1 MQVTSHVGV
10 AKGGTST
17 METREQLIAI
27 TPSSRE
33 WPNLRYA
40 WFVVI
45 ILMTLYIF
53 SFIDRMIIAL
63 LVTPIKADLK
73 LTDTDIG
80 LLHGLAFALFYT
92 FVGVFIARLA
102 DNWNRTKLIA
112 IGVLLWGLA
121 TAACGL
127 AGSFVTLFAA
137 RIMVGVGEAS
147 LSPAAYSLISDYFPP
162 EKRARAM
169 SVYTSGIYFGVGAA
183 LVFGGLVIGIVGSAG
198 GIELP
203 IVGTVH
209 AWQAV
214 FFAVGLPGVVFFV
227 IVKLF
232 VREPARREV
241 SATPPTFAAFRAY
254 FMTRRKLY
262 LGHYIG
268 FSFMVLYSYSFS
280 AWTPAVITRSFGFT
294 PSESGLWLGLVI
306 LLSAP
311 SGIMVGSVLSQRL
324 HTKFGKGAAL
334 RVGVLAAMLGIVPA
348 VLFPLASA
356 AWMSLVLMGV
366 TQFMISLP
374 FGVAPAALHEVT
386 PNQFRG
392 QVIAIY
398 LFFINIIGLGTGPM
412 IVGLITDYGFKD
424 ETAVGYSLLIMALVF
439 LPLSGLI
446 LSRAA
451 KRFRDFGEAT
461 AK

>member
-1 MQVTSHVGV
+1 MNTH
-10 AKGGTST
+10 AETGGDW
-17 METREQLIAI
+17 
-27 TPSSRE
+27 PS
-33 WPNLRYA
+33 LRYA

-45 ILMTLYIF
+45 VLMTLYIF

-63 LVTPIKADLK
+63 LVAPIKADLN

-102 DNWNRTKLIA
+102 DNWNRTKLVA

-127 AGSFVTLFAA
+127 AGSFATLFIA
-137 RIMVGVGEAS
+137 RIFVGIGEAT
-147 LSPAAYSLISDYFPP
+147 LSPAAYSMISDYFPP

-183 LVFGGLVIGIVGSAG
+183 LVFGGIVIGLVERAG
-198 GIELP
+198 LLELP
-203 IVGTVH
+203 MLGSVQ
-209 AWQAV
+209 AWQVV
-214 FFAVGLPGVVFFV
+214 FFVVGLPGLLFFV

-232 VREPARREV
+232 IREPARREV

-254 FMTRRKLY
+254 FMQRRKLY
-262 LGHYIG
+262 LGHYLG
-268 FSFMVLYSYSFS
+268 FAFMVLYSYSFS
-280 AWTPAVITRSFGFT
+280 AWTPAVITRGYGLTSAD
-294 PSESGLWLGLVI
+294 SGLWLGLVI

-311 SGIMVGSVLSQRL
+311 SGIMLGSFLSQRL
-324 HTKFGKGAAL
+324 HRAYGKGAAL
-334 RVGVLAAMLGIVPA
+334 RVGALAALFGIIPA
-348 VLFPLASA
+348 VLFPLAPNVWSA
-356 AWMSLVLMGV
+356 LALMGI
-366 TQFMISLP
+366 TQFVISLP

-412 IVGLITDYGFKD
+412 IVGLITDYGFRD
-424 ETAVGYSLLIMALVF
+424 EGAVGYSLLVMALVF
-439 LPLSGLI
+439 LPLSGFI

-451 KRFRDFGEAT
+451 ATFRDYPDSDF
-461 AK
+461 K

>member
-1 MQVTSHVGV
+1 V
-10 AKGGTST
+10 
-17 METREQLIAI
+17 I
-27 TPSSRE
+27 THAAEKNE
-33 WPNLRYA
+33 WPNRRYA

-45 ILMTLYIF
+45 VLMTLYIF

-63 LVTPIKADLK
+63 LVTPIKTDLD

-102 DNWNRTKLIA
+102 DNWNRTKLVA

-121 TAACGL
+121 TASCGL
-127 AGSFVTLFAA
+127 AGSFATLFVA
-137 RIMVGVGEAS
+137 RIFVGIGEAT
-147 LSPAAYSLISDYFPP
+147 LSPAAYSMISDYFPP
-162 EKRARAM
+162 DKRARAM

-183 LVFGGLVIGIVGSAG
+183 LIFGGIVIGLVERVGLL
-198 GIELP
+198 ELP
-203 IVGTVH
+203 ILGSIK
-209 AWQAV
+209 AWQVV
-214 FFAVGLPGVVFFV
+214 FFVVGLPGVLFFA
-227 IVKLF
+227 IVRLF
-232 VREPARREV
+232 VREPVRREV

-254 FMTRRKLY
+254 FTTRRKLY

-280 AWTPAVITRSFGFT
+280 AWTPAVITRVYGLT
-294 PSESGLWLGLVI
+294 PAESGLWLGIVI

-311 SGIMVGSVLSQRL
+311 LGIMTGSVLSQRL
-324 HTKFGKGAAL
+324 HARHGKGAAL
-334 RVGVLAAMLGIVPA
+334 HVGVLGALAGVIPA
-348 VLFPLASA
+348 VLFPLAPNVVMA
-356 AWMSLVLMGV
+356 LVLMGI
-366 TQFMISLP
+366 TQYLISLP

-412 IVGLITDYGFKD
+412 IVGLITDYGFRD
-424 ETAVGYSLLIMALVF
+424 ESAVGYSLLVMALVF
-439 LPLSGLI
+439 LPLSGFI

-451 KRFRDFGEAT
+451 ATFRDYQGSDF
-461 AK
+461 K

>member
-1 MQVTSHVGV
+1 MI
-10 AKGGTST
+10 
-17 METREQLIAI
+17 TRAAEKN
-27 TPSSRE
+27 E
-33 WPNLRYA
+33 WPNRRYA
-40 WFVVI
+40 WFVVVV
-45 ILMTLYIF
+45 LMTLYIF

-63 LVTPIKADLK
+63 LVTPIKTDLN

-127 AGSFVTLFAA
+127 AGSFATLFIA
-137 RIMVGVGEAS
+137 RIFVGIGEAT
-147 LSPAAYSLISDYFPP
+147 LSPAAYSMISDYFPP
-162 EKRARAM
+162 DKRARAM

-183 LVFGGLVIGIVGSAG
+183 LIFGGIVIGLIERVGLL
-198 GIELP
+198 ELP
-203 IVGTVH
+203 ILGSIK

-214 FFAVGLPGVVFFV
+214 FFVVGLPGLLFFA
-227 IVKLF
+227 IVRLF

-254 FMTRRKLY
+254 FTKRRRLY

-268 FSFMVLYSYSFS
+268 FAFMVLYSYSFS
-280 AWTPAVITRSFGFT
+280 AWTPAVITRVYGLT
-294 PSESGLWLGLVI
+294 PAESGLWLGIVI

-311 SGIMVGSVLSQRL
+311 LGIMTGSVLSQRL
-324 HTKFGKGAAL
+324 RTTYGKGAAL
-334 RVGVLAAMLGIVPA
+334 HVGVLGAFAGLVPA
-348 VLFPLASA
+348 ILFPFASNVGIA
-356 AWMSLVLMGV
+356 LVLMGI
-366 TQFMISLP
+366 TQFLISLP

-412 IVGLITDYGFKD
+412 IVGLITDYGFRD
-424 ETAVGYSLLIMALVF
+424 EAAVGYSLLVMALVF
-439 LPLSGLI
+439 LPLSGFI

-451 KRFRDFGEAT
+451 ATFRDYQGSDI
-461 AK
+461 K

>member
-1 MQVTSHVGV
+1 MQATSHFRV

-17 METREQLIAI
+17 MNTRDRLIANM
-27 TPSSRE
+27 PSSNE

-40 WFVVI
+40 WFVVMV
-45 ILMTLYIF
+45 LMSLYIF

-63 LVTPIKADLK
+63 LVTPIKADLN

-112 IGVLLWGLA
+112 IGVLLWGIA

-127 AGSFVTLFAA
+127 AGSFATLFVA
-137 RIMVGVGEAS
+137 RIMVGVGEAT

-183 LVFGGLVIGIVGSAG
+183 LVFGGLVIGMVGSIG

-203 IVGTVH
+203 IVGRVH

-232 VREPARREV
+232 VREPVRREV

-280 AWTPAVITRSFGFT
+280 AWTPAVITRSFGLT
-294 PSESGLWLGLVI
+294 PAESGLWLGLVI

-311 SGIMVGSVLSQRL
+311 TGIMVGSFVSQSL
-324 HTKFGKGAAL
+324 HKTYGKGAAL

-348 VLFPLASA
+348 VLFPLAST

-366 TQFMISLP
+366 TQFMISMP

-392 QVIAIY
+392 QIIAIY

-424 ETAVGYSLLIMALVF
+424 ETAVGYSLLVMALVF
-439 LPLSGLI
+439 LPLSAFV
-446 LSRAA
+446 LSRGA
-451 KRFRDFGEAT
+451 KRFQEFQESTAT
-461 AK
+461 

>member
-1 MQVTSHVGV
+1 MNTHAETSGD
-10 AKGGTST
+10 
-17 METREQLIAI
+17 
-27 TPSSRE
+27 

-45 ILMTLYIF
+45 VLMTLYIF

-63 LVTPIKADLK
+63 LVTPIKADLF

-127 AGSFVTLFAA
+127 AGSFATLFIA
-137 RIMVGVGEAS
+137 RIFVGVGEAS
-147 LSPAAYSLISDYFPP
+147 LSPAAYSMISDYFPP
-162 EKRARAM
+162 DKRARAM
-169 SVYTSGIYFGVGAA
+169 SVYTSGIYFGVGVA
-183 LVFGGLVIGIVGSAG
+183 LISGGIVIGLVERVGLL
-198 GIELP
+198 ELP
-203 IVGTVH
+203 ILGSIK

-214 FFAVGLPGVVFFV
+214 FFVVGLPGLLFFV

-254 FMTRRKLY
+254 FTTRRKLY

-280 AWTPAVITRSFGFT
+280 AWTPAVITRVYGLA
-294 PSESGLWLGLVI
+294 PAESGLWLGIVI

-311 SGIMVGSVLSQRL
+311 LGIMTGSVLSQRL
-324 HTKFGKGAAL
+324 HATYGRGAVL
-334 RVGVLAAMLGIVPA
+334 HVGVIAAFTGIVPA
-348 VLFPLASA
+348 VLFPLAPNV
-356 AWMSLVLMGV
+356 WMALVLMGI
-366 TQFMISLP
+366 TQFLISLP

-412 IVGLITDYGFKD
+412 IVGLITDYGFRD
-424 ETAVGYSLLIMALVF
+424 ESAVGYSLLVMALVF
-439 LPLSGLI
+439 LPLSGII
-446 LSRAA
+446 LLRARA
-451 KRFRDFGEAT
+451 TFRDYQDADI
-461 AK
+461 K

>member
-1 MQVTSHVGV
+1 
-10 AKGGTST
+10 
-17 METREQLIAI
+17 
-27 TPSSRE
+27 
-33 WPNLRYA
+33 
-40 WFVVI
+40 
-45 ILMTLYIF
+45 MTLYIF

-63 LVTPIKADLK
+63 LVAPIKADLV

-92 FVGVFIARLA
+92 FMGVFIARLA
-102 DNWNRTKLIA
+102 DNWNRTKLVA

-127 AGSFVTLFAA
+127 AGSFATLFIA
-137 RIMVGVGEAS
+137 RIFVGIGEAS
-147 LSPAAYSLISDYFPP
+147 LSPAAYSMISDYFPP

-183 LVFGGLVIGIVGSAG
+183 LIFGGIVIGLVERVGLL
-198 GIELP
+198 ELP
-203 IVGTVH
+203 ILGSIK

-214 FFAVGLPGVVFFV
+214 FFVVGLPGVFFFV

-232 VREPARREV
+232 VREPVRREV

-254 FMTRRKLY
+254 FTTRRKLY
-262 LGHYIG
+262 LGHYMG
-268 FSFMVLYSYSFS
+268 FAFMVLYSYSFS
-280 AWTPAVITRSFGFT
+280 AWTPAVITRGYGLTSA
-294 PSESGLWLGLVI
+294 ESGLWLGLVI

-324 HTKFGKGAAL
+324 HETYGRGAVL
-334 RVGVLAAMLGIVPA
+334 HVGVIAAFTGIVPG
-348 VLFPLASA
+348 VLFPLAPNV
-356 AWMSLVLMGV
+356 WMALGLMGI
-366 TQFMISLP
+366 TQFLISLP

-412 IVGLITDYGFKD
+412 IVGLITDYGFRD
-424 ETAVGYSLLIMALVF
+424 EGAVGYSLLVMALVF
-439 LPLSGLI
+439 LPLSGFI
-446 LSRAA
+446 LSRARA
-451 KRFRDFGEAT
+451 TFRDYQDADI
-461 AK
+461 K

>member
-1 MQVTSHVGV
+1 MNTH
-10 AKGGTST
+10 AETGGDW
-17 METREQLIAI
+17 
-27 TPSSRE
+27 PS
-33 WPNLRYA
+33 LRYA

-45 ILMTLYIF
+45 VLMTLYIF

-63 LVTPIKADLK
+63 LVAPIKADLN

-102 DNWNRTKLIA
+102 DNWNRTKLVA

-127 AGSFVTLFAA
+127 AGSFATLFIA
-137 RIMVGVGEAS
+137 RIFVGIGEAT
-147 LSPAAYSLISDYFPP
+147 LSPAAYSMISDYFPP

-183 LVFGGLVIGIVGSAG
+183 LVFGGIVIGLVERAG
-198 GIELP
+198 LLELP
-203 IVGTVH
+203 MLGSVQ
-209 AWQAV
+209 AWQVV
-214 FFAVGLPGVVFFV
+214 FFVVGLPGLLFFV
-227 IVKLF
+227 VVKLF
-232 VREPARREV
+232 IREPARREV

-254 FMTRRKLY
+254 FMQRRKLY
-262 LGHYIG
+262 LGHYLG
-268 FSFMVLYSYSFS
+268 FAFMVLYSYSFS
-280 AWTPAVITRSFGFT
+280 AWTPAVITRGYGLTSAD
-294 PSESGLWLGLVI
+294 SGLWLGLVI
-306 LLSAP
+306 LVSAP
-311 SGIMVGSVLSQRL
+311 SGIMLGSFLSQRL
-324 HTKFGKGAAL
+324 HRAYGKGAAL
-334 RVGVLAAMLGIVPA
+334 RVGVLAALFGIIPA
-348 VLFPLASA
+348 VLFPLAPNVWSA
-356 AWMSLVLMGV
+356 LALMGL
-366 TQFMISLP
+366 TQFVISLP

-412 IVGLITDYGFKD
+412 IVGLITDYGFRD
-424 ETAVGYSLLIMALVF
+424 EGAVGYSLLIMALVF
-439 LPLSGLI
+439 LPLSGFI

-451 KRFRDFGEAT
+451 ATFRDYPDSDF
-461 AK
+461 K

>member
-1 MQVTSHVGV
+1 MN
-10 AKGGTST
+10 
-17 METREQLIAI
+17 TRAAASE
-27 TPSSRE
+27 E

-45 ILMTLYIF
+45 VLMTLYIF

-63 LVTPIKADLK
+63 LVTPIKADLN

-92 FVGVFIARLA
+92 FMGVFIARLA
-102 DNWNRTKLIA
+102 DNWNRTKLVA

-127 AGSFVTLFAA
+127 AGSFATLFVA
-137 RIMVGVGEAS
+137 RIFVGVGEAS
-147 LSPAAYSLISDYFPP
+147 LSPAAYSMISDYFPP

-183 LVFGGLVIGIVGSAG
+183 LIFGGIVIAIVERVGALNLPMLGS
-198 GIELP
+198 
-203 IVGTVH
+203 VQ
-209 AWQAV
+209 AWQVV
-214 FFAVGLPGVVFFV
+214 FFAVGLPGVLFFV
-227 IVKLF
+227 VVKLF

-241 SATPPTFAAFRAY
+241 SAVPPTFAAFRAY
-254 FMTRRKLY
+254 FMTRRRLY
-262 LGHYIG
+262 LEHYIG
-268 FSFMVLYSYSFS
+268 FAFMVLYSYSFS
-280 AWTPAVITRSFGFT
+280 AWTPAVIIRSYGLT
-294 PSESGLWLGLVI
+294 SAESGLWLGIVI

-311 SGIMVGSVLSQRL
+311 LGIMVGSVLSQRL
-324 HTKFGKGAAL
+324 HATYGRGAVL
-334 RVGVLAAMLGIVPA
+334 HVGVIAAFTGIVPG
-348 VLFPLASA
+348 VLFPLATNV
-356 AWMSLVLMGV
+356 WMALVLMGV
-366 TQFMISLP
+366 TQFLISLP

-412 IVGLITDYGFKD
+412 IVGLITDYGFRD
-424 ETAVGYSLLIMALVF
+424 EGAVGYSLLVMALVF
-439 LPLSGLI
+439 LPLSGFI
-446 LSRAA
+446 LLRARA
-451 KRFRDFGEAT
+451 TFRDYQDPDI
-461 AK
+461 K

>member
-1 MQVTSHVGV
+1 MNSQTLSKDWG
-10 AKGGTST
+10 S
-17 METREQLIAI
+17 
-27 TPSSRE
+27 
-33 WPNLRYA
+33 LRYA

-45 ILMTLYIF
+45 VLMLLYIF

-63 LVTPIKADLK
+63 LVEPIKADLA

-92 FVGVFIARLA
+92 FVGVLIARLA

-127 AGSFVTLFAA
+127 AGSFATLFMA
-137 RIMVGVGEAS
+137 RIMVGVGEAT

-183 LVFGGLVIGIVGSAG
+183 LIFGGIVIGMVGSTG
-198 GIELP
+198 GIDLP
-203 IVGTVH
+203 IVGTVQ

-214 FFAVGLPGVVFFV
+214 FFAVGLPGVFFFV
-227 IVKLF
+227 LVRLF
-232 VREPARREV
+232 VREPERREI
-241 SATPPTFAAFRAY
+241 SETPPTFAAFRRY
-254 FMTRRKLY
+254 FAQRRALY
-262 LGHYIG
+262 MSHFIG

-280 AWTPAVITRSFGFT
+280 AWTPAVLSRNYGFT
-294 PSESGLWLGLVI
+294 PAESGLWLGLVI

-311 SGIMVGSVLSQRL
+311 AGIMVGSFLSQRL
-324 HTKFGKGAAL
+324 VGKFGKGAAL
-334 RVGVLAAMLGIVPA
+334 QVGVYAAVAGLIPA
-348 VLFPLASA
+348 VLFPLAPTA
-356 AWMSLVLMGV
+356 LLALIMMGV

-386 PNQFRG
+386 PNQYRG
-392 QVIAIY
+392 QIIAIY
-398 LFFINIIGLGTGPM
+398 LFFVNIIGLGTGPM

-424 ETAVGYSLLIMALVF
+424 ETAVGYSLLILALVF
-439 LPLSGLI
+439 MPLSGFI
-446 LSRAA
+446 LARGA
-451 KRFRDFGEAT
+451 KRFRAFKEPVT
-461 AK
+461 A

>member
-1 MQVTSHVGV
+1 MNTHAEANG
-10 AKGGTST
+10 
-17 METREQLIAI
+17 
-27 TPSSRE
+27 E
-33 WPNLRYA
+33 WPSLRYA

-45 ILMTLYIF
+45 VLMTLYIF

-63 LVTPIKADLK
+63 LVAPIKEDLV

-92 FVGVFIARLA
+92 FMGVFIARLA
-102 DNWNRTKLIA
+102 DNWNRTKLVA

-127 AGSFVTLFAA
+127 AGSFATLFIA
-137 RIMVGVGEAS
+137 RIFVGIGEAS
-147 LSPAAYSLISDYFPP
+147 LSPAAYSMISDYFPP

-183 LVFGGLVIGIVGSAG
+183 LVFGGIVIGLVERIGLL
-198 GIELP
+198 ELP
-203 IVGTVH
+203 VLGSIK

-214 FFAVGLPGVVFFV
+214 FFVVGLPGVLFFV

-232 VREPARREV
+232 VREPVRREV

-254 FMTRRKLY
+254 FTTRRKLY

-268 FSFMVLYSYSFS
+268 FAFMVLYSYSFS
-280 AWTPAVITRSFGFT
+280 AWTPAVITRGYGLT
-294 PSESGLWLGLVI
+294 PAESGLWLGLVI

-324 HTKFGKGAAL
+324 HETYGRGAVL
-334 RVGVLAAMLGIVPA
+334 HVGVIAAFTGIVPG
-348 VLFPLASA
+348 VLFPLATNVWVA
-356 AWMSLVLMGV
+356 LGLMGI
-366 TQFMISLP
+366 TQFLISLP

-412 IVGLITDYGFKD
+412 IVGLITDYGFRD
-424 ETAVGYSLLIMALVF
+424 EGAVGYSLLVMALVF
-439 LPLSGLI
+439 LPLSGFI
-446 LSRAA
+446 LSRARA
-451 KRFRDFGEAT
+451 TFRDYQDADI
-461 AK
+461 K

>member
-1 MQVTSHVGV
+1 MN
-10 AKGGTST
+10 
-17 METREQLIAI
+17 TRAAEKN
-27 TPSSRE
+27 E
-33 WPNLRYA
+33 WPNRRYA
-40 WFVVI
+40 WFVVVV
-45 ILMTLYIF
+45 LMTLYIF

-63 LVTPIKADLK
+63 LVTPIKTDLN

-121 TAACGL
+121 TAVCGL
-127 AGSFVTLFAA
+127 AGSFATLFIA
-137 RIMVGVGEAS
+137 RIFVGIGEAT
-147 LSPAAYSLISDYFPP
+147 LSPAAYSMISDYFPP
-162 EKRARAM
+162 DKRARAM

-183 LVFGGLVIGIVGSAG
+183 LIFGGIVIGLIERVGLL
-198 GIELP
+198 ELP
-203 IVGTVH
+203 ILGSIK

-214 FFAVGLPGVVFFV
+214 FFVVGLPGVFFFV

-254 FMTRRKLY
+254 FTTRRKLY

-268 FSFMVLYSYSFS
+268 FAFMVLYSYSFS
-280 AWTPAVITRSFGFT
+280 AWTPAVITRVYGLT
-294 PSESGLWLGLVI
+294 PAESGLWLGIVI

-311 SGIMVGSVLSQRL
+311 LGIMTGSVLSQRL
-324 HTKFGKGAAL
+324 RITYGKGAAL
-334 RVGVLAAMLGIVPA
+334 HVGVLGAFAGLVPA
-348 VLFPLASA
+348 ILFPFASNVGIA
-356 AWMSLVLMGV
+356 LVLMGI
-366 TQFMISLP
+366 TQFLISLP

-412 IVGLITDYGFKD
+412 IVGLITDYGFRD
-424 ETAVGYSLLIMALVF
+424 EAAVGYSLLVMALVF
-439 LPLSGLI
+439 LPLSGFI

-451 KRFRDFGEAT
+451 ATFRDYEGSDI
-461 AK
+461 K

>member
-1 MQVTSHVGV
+1 MN
-10 AKGGTST
+10 
-17 METREQLIAI
+17 TRADG
-27 TPSSRE
+27 SAE
-33 WPNLRYA
+33 WPSLRYA

-45 ILMTLYIF
+45 VLMTLYIF

-63 LVTPIKADLK
+63 LVAPIKADLD

-127 AGSFVTLFAA
+127 AGSFATLFVA
-137 RIMVGVGEAS
+137 RIFVGIGEAT
-147 LSPAAYSLISDYFPP
+147 LSPAAYSMISDYFPP

-183 LVFGGLVIGIVGSAG
+183 LIFGGIVIGLVERAG
-198 GIELP
+198 LLELP
-203 IVGTVH
+203 VLGAVK
-209 AWQAV
+209 AWQIV
-214 FFAVGLPGVVFFV
+214 FFVVGLPGVLFFV
-227 IVKLF
+227 IVRLF
-232 VREPARREV
+232 IREPLRREV

-268 FSFMVLYSYSFS
+268 FAFLVLYSYSFS
-280 AWTPAVITRSFGFT
+280 AWTPAVITRVYGLA
-294 PSESGLWLGLVI
+294 PAESGLWLGIVI

-311 SGIMVGSVLSQRL
+311 LGIMTGSVLSQRL
-324 HTKFGKGAAL
+324 HTTHGKGAAL
-334 RVGVLAAMLGIVPA
+334 HVGVLGALAGIIPA
-348 VLFPLASA
+348 VLFPLAPNVVMA
-356 AWMSLVLMGV
+356 LILMGI
-366 TQFMISLP
+366 TQYLISLP

-412 IVGLITDYGFKD
+412 IVGLITDYGFGD
-424 ETAVGYSLLIMALVF
+424 EGAVGYSLLVMALVF
-439 LPLSGLI
+439 LPLSGFI

-451 KRFRDFGEAT
+451 ARFRDYRGSDFE
-461 AK
+461 

>member
-1 MQVTSHVGV
+1 MI
-10 AKGGTST
+10 
-17 METREQLIAI
+17 TRAAEKN
-27 TPSSRE
+27 E
-33 WPNLRYA
+33 WPNRRYA
-40 WFVVI
+40 WFVVVV
-45 ILMTLYIF
+45 LMTLYIF

-63 LVTPIKADLK
+63 LVTPIKTDLN

-127 AGSFVTLFAA
+127 AGSFATLFIA
-137 RIMVGVGEAS
+137 RIFVGIGEAT
-147 LSPAAYSLISDYFPP
+147 LSPAAYSMISDYFPP
-162 EKRARAM
+162 DKRARAM

-183 LVFGGLVIGIVGSAG
+183 LIFGGIVIGLIERVGLL
-198 GIELP
+198 ELP
-203 IVGTVH
+203 ILGSIK

-214 FFAVGLPGVVFFV
+214 FFVVGLPGLLFFA
-227 IVKLF
+227 IVRLF

-254 FMTRRKLY
+254 FTTRRRLY

-268 FSFMVLYSYSFS
+268 FAFMVLYSYSFS
-280 AWTPAVITRSFGFT
+280 AWTPAVITRVYGLT
-294 PSESGLWLGLVI
+294 PAESGLWLGIVI

-311 SGIMVGSVLSQRL
+311 LGIMTGSVLSQRL
-324 HTKFGKGAAL
+324 RTTYGKGAAL
-334 RVGVLAAMLGIVPA
+334 HVGVLGAFAGLVPA
-348 VLFPLASA
+348 ILFPFASNVGIA
-356 AWMSLVLMGV
+356 LVLMGI
-366 TQFMISLP
+366 TQFLISLP

-412 IVGLITDYGFKD
+412 IVGLITDYGFRD
-424 ETAVGYSLLIMALVF
+424 EAAVGYSLLVMALVF
-439 LPLSGLI
+439 LPLSGFI

-451 KRFRDFGEAT
+451 ATFRDYQGSDI
-461 AK
+461 K

>member
-1 MQVTSHVGV
+1 
-10 AKGGTST
+10 
-17 METREQLIAI
+17 
-27 TPSSRE
+27 
-33 WPNLRYA
+33 
-40 WFVVI
+40 
-45 ILMTLYIF
+45 IF

-63 LVTPIKADLK
+63 LVAPIKADLD

-102 DNWNRTKLIA
+102 DNWNRTKLVA

-127 AGSFVTLFAA
+127 AGSFATLFIA
-137 RIMVGVGEAS
+137 RIFVGVGEAS
-147 LSPAAYSLISDYFPP
+147 LSPAAYSMISDYFPP

-169 SVYTSGIYFGVGAA
+169 SVYTSGIYFGVGIA
-183 LVFGGLVIGIVGSAG
+183 LIFGGIVIGLVERVGLL
-198 GIELP
+198 ELP
-203 IVGTVH
+203 ILGSIK

-214 FFAVGLPGVVFFV
+214 FFVVGLPGVLFFV
-227 IVKLF
+227 IVRLF
-232 VREPARREV
+232 IREPVRREV

-254 FMTRRKLY
+254 FTTRRKLY

-280 AWTPAVITRSFGFT
+280 AWTPAVITRGYGLTSA
-294 PSESGLWLGLVI
+294 ESGLWLGLVI
-306 LLSAP
+306 VLSAP
-311 SGIMVGSVLSQRL
+311 LGIMTGSVLCQRL
-324 HTKFGKGAAL
+324 HATYGRGAAL
-334 RVGVLAAMLGIVPA
+334 RVGVLGAFAGIIPG
-348 VLFPLASA
+348 VLFPLAPDV
-356 AWMSLVLMGV
+356 WMALLLMGI
-366 TQFMISLP
+366 TQFLISLP

-412 IVGLITDYGFKD
+412 IVGLITDYGFGD
-424 ETAVGYSLLIMALVF
+424 ENAVGYSLLIMAVVF
-439 LPLSGLI
+439 LPLSGFI

-451 KRFRDFGEAT
+451 VVFRDYQDAGI
-461 AK
+461 K

>member
-1 MQVTSHVGV
+1 MTDV
-10 AKGGTST
+10 ALST
-17 METREQLIAI
+17 RN
-27 TPSSRE
+27 
-33 WPNLRYA
+33 WPNQRYA
-40 WFVVI
+40 WFIVVI
-45 ILMTLYIF
+45 LTTLYIF

-63 LVTPIKADLK
+63 LVTPIKADLD

-102 DNWNRTKLIA
+102 DNWNRSKLIA
-112 IGVLLWGLA
+112 IGVLLWGIA

-127 AGSFVTLFAA
+127 AGSFATLFVA
-137 RIMVGVGEAS
+137 RVLVGVGEAS

-162 EKRARAM
+162 AKRARAM

-183 LVFGGLVIGIVGSAG
+183 LVFGGLVIGLVGRTG
-198 GIELP
+198 GIDLP
-203 IVGTVH
+203 IVGPVR
-209 AWQAV
+209 AWQLV
-214 FFAVGLPGVVFFV
+214 FFAVGLPGVLFFV

-241 SATPPTFAAFRAY
+241 SATPPTLAAFRVY
-254 FMTRRKLY
+254 FMARRKLY
-262 LGHYIG
+262 LGHYLG
-268 FSFMVLYSYSFS
+268 FAFMVLYSYSFS
-280 AWTPAVITRSFGFT
+280 AWTPAVITRSYGLT

-311 SGIMVGSVLSQRL
+311 SGIMLGSFFSQRL
-324 HTKFGKGAAL
+324 HRRYGKGAAL
-334 RVGVLAAMLGIVPA
+334 RVGVFAAVFGIIPA
-348 VLFPLASA
+348 VLFPLAPSA
-356 AWMSLVLMGV
+356 WTALALMGI

-392 QVIAIY
+392 QVIALY

-412 IVGLITDYGFKD
+412 IVGLITDFGFRD
-424 ETAVGYSLLIMALVF
+424 ESAVAYSLLVMALVF
-439 LPLSGLI
+439 LPLSGFI

-451 KRFRDFGEAT
+451 RIFRDFQEPA
-461 AK
+461 AN

>member
-1 MQVTSHVGV
+1 MNTHAETS
-10 AKGGTST
+10 A
-17 METREQLIAI
+17 
-27 TPSSRE
+27 E
-33 WPNLRYA
+33 WPSLRYA

-45 ILMTLYIF
+45 VLMTLYIF

-63 LVTPIKADLK
+63 LVAPIKADLI

-102 DNWNRTKLIA
+102 DNWNRTKLVA

-127 AGSFVTLFAA
+127 AGSFATLFIA
-137 RIMVGVGEAS
+137 RIFVGVGEAS
-147 LSPAAYSLISDYFPP
+147 LSPAAYSMISDYFPP

-183 LVFGGLVIGIVGSAG
+183 LIFGGIVIGLVERVGLL
-198 GIELP
+198 ELP
-203 IVGTVH
+203 ILGSIK

-214 FFAVGLPGVVFFV
+214 FFVVGLPGVFFFIV
-227 IVKLF
+227 VKLF
-232 VREPARREV
+232 VREPVRREV
-241 SATPPTFAAFRAY
+241 SATPPTFEAFRAY
-254 FMTRRKLY
+254 FTTRRKLY

-268 FSFMVLYSYSFS
+268 FAFMVLYSYSFS
-280 AWTPAVITRSFGFT
+280 AWTPAVITRGYGLT
-294 PSESGLWLGLVI
+294 PAESGLWLGLVI

-311 SGIMVGSVLSQRL
+311 LGIMTGSVLSQRL
-324 HTKFGKGAAL
+324 HTTYGKGAAL
-334 RVGVLAAMLGIVPA
+334 RVGVLGAFLGIIPG
-348 VLFPLASA
+348 VLFPLAPNV
-356 AWMSLVLMGV
+356 WMALLLMGI
-366 TQFMISLP
+366 TQFLISLP

-412 IVGLITDYGFKD
+412 IVGLITDYGFRN
-424 ETAVGYSLLIMALVF
+424 EGAVGYSLLIMALVF
-439 LPLSGLI
+439 LPLSGFI

-451 KRFRDFGEAT
+451 ATFRDYPDSDFE
-461 AK
+461 

>member
-1 MQVTSHVGV
+1 MNTHADANG
-10 AKGGTST
+10 A
-17 METREQLIAI
+17 
-27 TPSSRE
+27 

-45 ILMTLYIF
+45 VLMTLYIF

-63 LVTPIKADLK
+63 LVAPIKADLV

-92 FVGVFIARLA
+92 FMGVFIARLA
-102 DNWNRTKLIA
+102 DNWNRTKLVA

-127 AGSFVTLFAA
+127 AGSFATLFIA
-137 RIMVGVGEAS
+137 RIFVGIGEAS
-147 LSPAAYSLISDYFPP
+147 LSPAAYSMISDYFPP

-183 LVFGGLVIGIVGSAG
+183 LIFGGIVIGLVERVGLL
-198 GIELP
+198 ELP
-203 IVGTVH
+203 ILGSIK
-209 AWQAV
+209 AWQA
-214 FFAVGLPGVVFFV
+214 
-227 IVKLF
+227 
-232 VREPARREV
+232 

-254 FMTRRKLY
+254 FTTRRKLY
-262 LGHYIG
+262 LGHYMG
-268 FSFMVLYSYSFS
+268 FAFMVLYSYSFS
-280 AWTPAVITRSFGFT
+280 AWTPAVITRGYGLTSA
-294 PSESGLWLGLVI
+294 ESGLWLGLVI

-324 HTKFGKGAAL
+324 HETYGRGAVL
-334 RVGVLAAMLGIVPA
+334 HVGVIAAFTGIVPG
-348 VLFPLASA
+348 VLFPLAPNV
-356 AWMSLVLMGV
+356 WMALGLMGI
-366 TQFMISLP
+366 TQFLISLP

-412 IVGLITDYGFKD
+412 IVGLITDYGFRD
-424 ETAVGYSLLIMALVF
+424 EGAVGYSLLVMALVF
-439 LPLSGLI
+439 LPLSGFI
-446 LSRAA
+446 LSRARA
-451 KRFRDFGEAT
+451 TFRDYQDADI
-461 AK
+461 K

>member
-1 MQVTSHVGV
+1 MNTHAAAS
-10 AKGGTST
+10 
-17 METREQLIAI
+17 E
-27 TPSSRE
+27 E

-45 ILMTLYIF
+45 VLMTGYIF

-63 LVTPIKADLK
+63 LVAPIKADLN

-92 FVGVFIARLA
+92 FMGVFIARLA
-102 DNWNRTKLIA
+102 DNWNRTKLVA

-127 AGSFVTLFAA
+127 AGSFATLFIA
-137 RIMVGVGEAS
+137 RIFVGIGEAS
-147 LSPAAYSLISDYFPP
+147 LSPAAYSMISDYFPP

-183 LVFGGLVIGIVGSAG
+183 LIFGGIVIGLVERVGLLD
-198 GIELP
+198 LP
-203 IVGTVH
+203 VLGSIK

-214 FFAVGLPGVVFFV
+214 FFVVGLPGVLFFV

-232 VREPARREV
+232 IREPVRREV

-254 FMTRRKLY
+254 FTTRRKLY
-262 LGHYIG
+262 LGHYMG
-268 FSFMVLYSYSFS
+268 LAFMVLYSYSFS
-280 AWTPAVITRSFGFT
+280 AWTPAVITRGYGLTSA
-294 PSESGLWLGLVI
+294 ESGLWLGLVI

-324 HTKFGKGAAL
+324 HATYGRGAVL
-334 RVGVLAAMLGIVPA
+334 HVGVIAAFTGIIPG
-348 VLFPLASA
+348 VLFPLATNV
-356 AWMSLVLMGV
+356 WMALGLMGI
-366 TQFMISLP
+366 TQFLISLP

-412 IVGLITDYGFKD
+412 IVGLITEYGFRD
-424 ETAVGYSLLIMALVF
+424 EGAVGYSLLVMALVF
-439 LPLSGLI
+439 LPLSGFI
-446 LSRAA
+446 LSRARA
-451 KRFRDFGEAT
+451 TFRDYLDVDI
-461 AK
+461 K